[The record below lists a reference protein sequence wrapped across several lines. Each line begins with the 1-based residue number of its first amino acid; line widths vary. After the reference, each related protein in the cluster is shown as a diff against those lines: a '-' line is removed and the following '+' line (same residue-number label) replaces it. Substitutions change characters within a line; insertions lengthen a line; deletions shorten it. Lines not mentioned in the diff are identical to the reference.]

1 MNQKKAK
8 EIRSIVGLQ
17 DDPVAR
23 RNYRGIKKEYI
34 SLSDSDKK
42 RYLDNLRKLFDN

>member
-34 SLSDSDKK
+34 SLSGDDKK
-42 RYLDNLRKLFDN
+42 RYLNNLRELFNQ